1 MIFCPFKNF
10 FVDVFQFNMDD
21 EAFQSGNTSE
31 EQAWNKYLDLRI
43 VELDSDTE
51 SRASTPD

>member
-1 MIFCPFKNF
+1 M
-10 FVDVFQFNMDD
+10 DVFQFNMDD
-21 EAFQSGNTSE
+21 EAIQSGNTNE
-31 EQAWNKYLDLRI
+31 EQVWNKYLDLRI